1 MKLAKVLDYLA
12 TLCKL
17 KRNFARDMADE
28 CDSVVDQK
36 YFQGRAEAF
45 DEMAKEADAAQSD
58 LMVPKSAEVRAK
70 QAFERDDKETVRTHH

>member
-17 KRNFARDMADE
+17 KRNFARDMAEE

-58 LMVPKSAEVRAK
+58 LMVPKSAEVRVK
-70 QAFERDDKETVRTHH
+70 QAFDRDEPTVRTTH